1 MELAEL
7 EESWCKLDKM
17 AEQQKTVTK
26 KIILDVIRIKYDNKL
41 RSILKYEGI
50 GTLVLFLGLIVV
62 IWNIDLFDTWP
73 LRICALLSIVIM
85 TLLPILSLRS
95 VYRMHHMDM
104 SKRNYRE
111 TIVEFTRRRKHFLLV
126 QKWGMVL
133 SAVFMFTV
141 IPITLKIVK
150 GKDFF
155 AGDSNNLL
163 WFIPIA
169 FIVFYFFARWGYGCY
184 VKITADAQNILQ
196 ELEE

>member
-1 MELAEL
+1 
-7 EESWCKLDKM
+7 
-17 AEQQKTVTK
+17 
-26 KIILDVIRIKYDNKL
+26 
-41 RSILKYEGI
+41 
-50 GTLVLFLGLIVV
+50 
-62 IWNIDLFDTWP
+62 
-73 LRICALLSIVIM
+73 
-85 TLLPILSLRS
+85 
-95 VYRMHHMDM
+95 MDM